1 MPTPKFWGLNAQPPT
16 WLRYTLAALPFLLA
30 IIAYAVA
37 SDLRHAE
44 NPDDKLL
51 PGLGQMIEAVKQVAL
66 VPDRRT
72 GQVVLWHDTLASL
85 TRLGEGVGLALVL
98 ALLSGLN
105 IGLFPGLSALFSGF
119 LVVVSM
125 IPPLAILP
133 ILFISLGVDEAAK
146 VALIFIG
153 TYPVLTRD
161 ITLAVRAIPTEQIV
175 KSATLGASSTAL
187 TYRIVLPQ
195 IVPRAVESLRLVLG
209 GAWLF
214 LISAEAIAATE
225 GLGYRIFLVRRYLA
239 MDTIIPYVA
248 WITLLGFLFDYLLR
262 LCNRR
267 LFRWYGDGK

>member
-1 MPTPKFWGLNAQPPT
+1 MPTPKFWGLNAQPPI

-30 IIAYAVA
+30 ILAYAVA

-51 PGLGQMIEAVKQVAL
+51 PGLGQMIDAVKQVAL
-66 VPDRRT
+66 VPDKRT

-175 KSATLGASSTAL
+175 KSATLGASATAL

-195 IVPRAVESLRLVLG
+195 ILPRALESLRLVLG

-239 MDTIIPYVA
+239 MDTIIPYVV

-262 LCNRR
+262 FCNRR
-267 LFRWYGDGK
+267 LFRWYGDKA

>member
-1 MPTPKFWGLNAQPPT
+1 MPTPKFWGLNAQPPI

-30 IIAYAVA
+30 ILAYAVA

-51 PGLGQMIEAVKQVAL
+51 PGLSQMIDAVKQVAL
-66 VPDRRT
+66 VPDKRT

-175 KSATLGASSTAL
+175 KSATLGASATAL

-195 IVPRAVESLRLVLG
+195 ILPRALESLRLVLG

-267 LFRWYGDGK
+267 LFRWYGDCK

>member
-267 LFRWYGDGK
+267 LFRWYGDCK